1 MRARSVWVGVLV
13 MLGCTVTAA
22 MRANAAENH
31 SVAQVL
37 NHSVSGA
44 EKELMSAADA
54 MPEDKFS
61 FAPTIGEF
69 KGVRTFGEQLRH
81 VAAVNYILGATIL
94 GEKPPVDVAGESGPA
109 TIKSKAEIIK
119 FANDSFA
126 YLHKAIDSIDEKN
139 MLVPIKNPF
148 GDAPATRLGMAVL
161 GAQHIFD
168 HYGQMVEY
176 LRMNGIVP
184 PASR

>member
-1 MRARSVWVGVLV
+1 MRARSPWLGVLLIV
-13 MLGCTVTAA
+13 YTGAA
-22 MRANAAENH
+22 VGQANAVENR

-37 NHSVSGA
+37 NHSVLGA

-54 MPEDKFS
+54 MPEDKYS
-61 FAPTIGEF
+61 FAPTSGEF

-81 VAAVNYILGATIL
+81 VAAVNYILGAAIL

-109 TIKSKAEIIK
+109 TIKSKAEIMK
-119 FANDSFA
+119 FANASFA

-139 MLVPIKNPF
+139 ILAPIKNPF
-148 GDAPATRLGMAVL
+148 GDAPATRLGLAVL

-168 HYGQMVEY
+168 HYGQIVEY